1 MLDARI
7 PDHGNRRNMPAT
19 SVIAALTEVLESRR
33 GADPSSSYVASL
45 YAAGLNRILEKVG
58 EEATE
63 TLIAAKDVTAEDGQ
77 EDLINETADLWFHS
91 MVMLVHLDIRP
102 EAVLEE
108 LERRFGLSGIAEKAA
123 RKGDGS

>member
-1 MLDARI
+1 MLGGRI
-7 PDHGNRRNMPAT
+7 RHNGQTLVSAP

-33 GADPSSSYVASL
+33 GADPGSSYVASL

-63 TLIAAKDVTAEDGQ
+63 TLIAAKDVSAETGR
-77 EDLINETADLWFHS
+77 EDLVKETADLWFHS

-102 EAVLEE
+102 EAVLDE
-108 LERRFGLSGIAEKAA
+108 LERRFGLSGITEKAA
-123 RKGDGS
+123 RNSDGS